1 MELNMDKNRAQQ
13 QVIQIY
19 LELLLKYK
27 RLEVGDETPE
37 GYLVTEDVVQLF
49 ADRLYKYLAKK

>member
-1 MELNMDKNRAQQ
+1 MDKNRAQQ

-27 RLEVGDETPE
+27 RLKAGDETPE

-49 ADRLYKYLAKK
+49 ADRLYKYLAKE

>member
-1 MELNMDKNRAQQ
+1 MDNNRAQK

-27 RLEVGDETPE
+27 KLEVGEETSE
-37 GYLVTEDVVQLF
+37 GFEVTKGIVQIF
-49 ADRLYKYLAKK
+49 ANRLYRYLAKE

>member
-1 MELNMDKNRAQQ
+1 MDNNRAQK

-27 RLEVGDETPE
+27 RLDVGEETSE
-37 GYLVTEDVVQLF
+37 GYMVTEGIIKIF
-49 ADRLYKYLAKK
+49 ADRLYKYLAKG

>member
-1 MELNMDKNRAQQ
+1 MKLNMDKNRAQQ

-37 GYLVTEDVVQLF
+37 GYLVTEDVVRLF